1 MMKVPTEIRQ
11 MWTDA
16 YNLLVDVY
24 KNEEALNGTADDF
37 FGNLLERM
45 QNESVAH
52 HEHPHINDLLLAVY
66 DQAARLWKEKH
77 NATA

>member
-24 KNEEALNGTADDF
+24 KDDEKLEQTDEQF
-37 FGNLLERM
+37 FRESAR
-45 QNESVAH
+45 QNQRRIGKA
-52 HEHPHINDLLLAVY
+52 
-66 DQAARLWKEKH
+66 
-77 NATA
+77 

>member
-24 KNEEALNGTADDF
+24 KDEEMLEQTDEQF
-37 FGNLLERM
+37 FGNLLDRIKA
-45 QNESVAH
+45 ESEKH
-52 HEHPHINDLLLAVY
+52 HHPHANDLLLAMY
-66 DQAARLWKEKH
+66 DQAERLWKEKH
-77 NATA
+77 DATA

>member
-24 KNEEALNGTADDF
+24 KDDEKLEQTDEQF
-37 FGNLLERM
+37 FR
-45 QNESVAH
+45 ESA
-52 HEHPHINDLLLAVY
+52 
-66 DQAARLWKEKH
+66 
-77 NATA
+77 